1 MGQELESKKS
11 EQTQLVVQMRETDAE
26 LIKLCKTIDFQAEVE
41 RGHVKQLRE
50 NDAEIKRLR
59 NRNSKSV
66 NLTKTKLLNENDV
79 LAKDNTVLK
88 ARVLELENA
97 MSRMR
102 LVHSTLLGRAL
113 HAELC
118 AGNNA
123 ESLNQ

>member
-41 RGHVKQLRE
+41 RAHVKQLRE
-50 NDAEIKRLR
+50 NDAEIKRLL

-79 LAKDNTVLK
+79 LAKDNMVLK

-97 MSRMR
+97 MSGMR
-102 LVHSTLLGRAL
+102 LVHSTL